1 MFALESK
8 TIDLELVVPWS
19 IVKILVMSKINI
31 LTLIILIFLI
41 TGCSSVENNS
51 FGEEREKKITEL
63 KEDCSFATVD
73 YDRTGQPL
81 YICYKEGSSIKRSR
95 DKADSDIDSDTD
107 TKTVD
112 TPETPTIE

>member
-51 FGEEREKKITEL
+51 FGEEREKKDNGT
-63 KEDCSFATVD
+63 
-73 YDRTGQPL
+73 
-81 YICYKEGSSIKRSR
+81 
-95 DKADSDIDSDTD
+95 
-107 TKTVD
+107 
-112 TPETPTIE
+112 

>member
-81 YICYKEGSSIKRSR
+81 YICYKEGSSIKRSK
-95 DKADSDIDSDTD
+95 DKVNSDTE
-107 TKTVD
+107 KAD
-112 TPETPTIE
+112 TPETSTIE

>member
-1 MFALESK
+1 MLAFESK

-19 IVKILVMSKINI
+19 IVKILLMSKINI

-41 TGCSSVENNS
+41 SSCSSVENNS
-51 FGEEREKKITEL
+51 FGEEHKNKITEL

-81 YICYKEGSSIKRSR
+81 YICYREGSSIKRPE
-95 DKADSDIDSDTD
+95 DEKEA
-107 TKTVD
+107 KTEN
-112 TPETPTIE
+112 TEIQETSTIE